1 MVMAQRLSDEEVAK
15 IAALARIELSPDDT
29 ALFAQQLGDIL
40 AYVNE
45 LQAVDTT
52 GIEPTSHPLPL
63 DLVWRA
69 DTPVPSLDR
78 SRLLEGAPGTSPR
91 TGLFKVPKVL

>member
-1 MVMAQRLSDEEVAK
+1 MAQRLSDDEVAK
-15 IAALARIELSPDDT
+15 IAALARIELSPDDV
-29 ALFAQQLGDIL
+29 AMFAQQLADIL

-45 LQAVDTT
+45 LQTVNTT

-63 DLVWRA
+63 DPVWRL
-69 DTPVPSLDR
+69 DEPVPSLDR
-78 SRLLEGAPGTSPR
+78 SALLERAPGTSSR

>member
-1 MVMAQRLSDEEVAK
+1 MAMAQRLSDDEVAR
-15 IAALARIELSPDDT
+15 IAALARIELSPDDVAT
-29 ALFAQQLGDIL
+29 FSRQLGDIL

-45 LQAVDTT
+45 LQHVNTT

-63 DLVWRA
+63 DQVWRS
-69 DTPVPSLDR
+69 DEPVPSLDR
-78 SRLLEGAPGTSPR
+78 AQLLQGAPGTTPA